1 MICIHLY
8 FPWSLNSCFKS
19 CENYFS
25 FFSIVFV
32 ELSAMVLSPGWTKNL
47 WIQESQSQIS
57 RLKRLPTNSGCN
69 SCGWRWSPSRR
80 HLRIVW
86 TGWREWRWGES
97 WLKNWKIPA
106 ESKRKLQIRQTDG
119 QIDRRVT
126 ARQLLGH
133 HCRVLGLIKGWWGNI
148 TSEAGWGGTTQLL
161 LLPTINRPSHNAMG
175 HAPVASHRV
184 EEDVFQGM
192 AHILMVL
199 EEEKKSVFYLFF
211 YFIKIMISIHLL

>member
-47 WIQESQSQIS
+47 WIQESQSQIN
-57 RLKRLPTNSGCN
+57 RLKQLPTNSGCN
-69 SCGWRWSPSRR
+69 SSGWRWSPSRR

-86 TGWREWRWGES
+86 TGRREWRWGES

-106 ESKRKLQIRQTDG
+106 KSKWKLQIRQTDG
-119 QIDRRVT
+119 QIDRRVI

-133 HCRVLGLIKGWWGNI
+133 HCRVLGLIKGWWGNT
-148 TSEAGWGGTTQLL
+148 TSEAGGGEQHSCCSCLL
-161 LLPTINRPSHNAMG
+161 LIGLPTM
-175 HAPVASHRV
+175 
-184 EEDVFQGM
+184 QWGM
-192 AHILMVL
+192 HLWPLTELRRMFFREWHI
-199 EEEKKSVFYLFF
+199 FWWF
-211 YFIKIMISIHLL
+211 